1 MADVGLIIAAG
12 AGTRLAD
19 HTKIPK
25 PLRKVCGIPLLQ
37 RIILCSA
44 KAGLKKI
51 VVVVGF
57 QKEQLIDFINKKKWP
72 VEVQVV
78 ENPHWKKSNGL
89 SVLCAKQVIDEDFIL
104 LMSDHIFDPETLA
117 NLREEKLD
125 GLQVKLAVDY
135 KVHQIFDKDDAT
147 KVEVQ
152 NGKIKAIAKNLV
164 QFNAIDTGMFL
175 LSPKIFT
182 AFEEVKKGDDLSIS
196 DGILHLA
203 SQGLAG
209 VFNIGNGYWQDV
221 DTKPCLKHAEKVLMN
236 ACRKPTDGIISRN
249 FNRHVSIFISSF
261 LIKTPITANQ
271 VTALVLLLG
280 LFTGYMASLGGYVN
294 FLVAGILFKLTSIL
308 DGVDGELA
316 KLRFTA
322 SKFGQWFDTIGDN
335 LTYIAFV
342 VGTAVGLYRVGY
354 EYVDYIAPSAIV
366 GIVMLLICMFYYIIK
381 FTDSGSLLA
390 VQDDFT
396 GQKDQAWWSG
406 LIVKLHFLIKRDFFS
421 VIFLAFAIAG
431 KPQWILAVVAF
442 ATNIAWIFLFS
453 KILRKQLQRA

>member
-294 FLVAGILFKLTSIL
+294 FLVSKVNEMSHIALQKTELKNSIKKKPLTKRELQVLDHVLSGLTSNSI
-308 DGVDGELA
+308 A
-316 KLRFTA
+316 KQLSVTLP
-322 SKFGQWFDTIGDN
+322 T
-335 LTYIAFV
+335 
-342 VGTAVGLYRVGY
+342 
-354 EYVDYIAPSAIV
+354 
-366 GIVMLLICMFYYIIK
+366 IK
-381 FTDSGSLLA
+381 FHLKNIYNKLGVNGRNGLL
-390 VQDDFT
+390 
-396 GQKDQAWWSG
+396 K
-406 LIVKLHFLIKRDFFS
+406 
-421 VIFLAFAIAG
+421 AISNLG
-431 KPQWILAVVAF
+431 
-442 ATNIAWIFLFS
+442 
-453 KILRKQLQRA
+453 